1 MCGRF
6 AITTP
11 PQAVRSY
18 FGYRQQ
24 PNFPPRYNIAPT
36 QPIPIV
42 RMNTGNKEFVLVRW
56 GLVPSWM
63 KEITPSKPL
72 INARAETLLEKP
84 SFKHAAM
91 RRRCLL
97 PIDGFYEWKRTK
109 GAAPKPYFIHRK
121 DGNLFA
127 IAGIWEHWQGADGSE
142 IESAA
147 IITTTANETLAPI
160 HHRMPVILDKTAQEH
175 WLNVTDVSAS
185 EACKFLKPTDND
197 VLTAHPVSPRVNKV
211 ANDDADLL
219 EETSEVTEASE
230 AVREEGGAN
239 QLSLF

>member
-11 PQAVRSY
+11 PDAVRAY
-18 FGYRQQ
+18 FGYKER

-36 QPIPIV
+36 QPIPII
-42 RMNTGNKEFVLVRW
+42 RMNAQAREFALVRW

-63 KEITPSKPL
+63 KEIPPSNPM

-84 SFKHAAM
+84 SFKKAAA

-97 PIDGFYEWKRTK
+97 PIDGYYEWKRTREE
-109 GAAPKPYFIHRK
+109 APKPYFIQHK
-121 DGNLFA
+121 DGGLLA
-127 IAGIWEHWQGADGSE
+127 LAGIWEHWQGADGSE

-147 IITTTANETLAPI
+147 LITTAANETLSPI
-160 HHRMPVILDKTAQEH
+160 HHRMPVILDKVAQAQ
-175 WLNVTDVSAS
+175 WLNLTDVSAE
-185 EACKFLKPTDND
+185 EAHEFLQPADNSL
-197 VLTAHPVSPRVNKV
+197 LTAHRVSPAVNKV
-211 ANDDADLL
+211 ANDEAQLLMPVAEDA
-219 EETSEVTEASE
+219 EEPNEVIHEDDT
-230 AVREEGGAN
+230 